1 MAKRRMLKDVL
12 RLYPLRR
19 VMISLGLTALVWAI
33 LRICRVPVS
42 PLVFSV
48 LLWDVFALSYIATAW
63 LVFVRRKV
71 AEIREWAR
79 VDDGS
84 RTFVT
89 IFLLVSS
96 FASMVI
102 VALVMVSDEPAATAI
117 YLPVAIVGI
126 LSSWALVHT
135 TYSFHYA
142 HLFYDDDEK
151 DASRHAGGLDFPQEK
166 YPDYLDFAYFSFVIG
181 MTFQVSD
188 VEISNRII
196 RRTVLVHG
204 LISYLLNTFVMALT
218 INLIA
223 GLIHR

>member
-1 MAKRRMLKDVL
+1 MAKRRKLKDVI

-19 VMISLGLTALVWAI
+19 IMISLGLTALVWAI
-33 LRICRVPVS
+33 MRICRVPVS
-42 PLVFSV
+42 ALVFSV

-63 LVFVRRKV
+63 LVFTRRKV
-71 AEIREWAR
+71 SEIRAWAR

-102 VALVMVSDEPAATAI
+102 VAFLMVSDEPAKPVI

-142 HLFYDDDEK
+142 HLFYDDDEN
-151 DASRHAGGLDFPQEK
+151 DSNRHAGGLEFPQEK

-196 RRTVLVHG
+196 RRTVLLHG

-223 GLIHR
+223 GLIH

>member
-1 MAKRRMLKDVL
+1 MAKRRKLKDVI
-12 RLYPLRR
+12 RLYPLQRS
-19 VMISLGLTALVWAI
+19 MISLGLTAFVWMI
-33 LRICRVPVS
+33 LEMCHVPIS
-42 PLVFSV
+42 PLVLSV
-48 LLWDVFALSYIATAW
+48 LLWDVFALSYISIAW
-63 LVFVRRKV
+63 LVFVWRKV
-71 AEIREWAR
+71 PEIRAWAR
-79 VDDGS
+79 EDDGG

-96 FASMVI
+96 FASMII
-102 VALVMVSDEPAATAI
+102 VALLMVSDEPEKPGI

-142 HLFYDDDEK
+142 HLFYDDDVN
-151 DASRHAGGLDFPQEK
+151 DSSRHAGGLDFPQEK
-166 YPDYLDFAYFSFVIG
+166 YPDYVDFAYFSFVIG

-188 VEISNRII
+188 VEIGSRAI
-196 RRTVLVHG
+196 RRTVLIHG
-204 LISYLLNTFVMALT
+204 LLSYLLNTFVMALT